1 MLISLITQIIIAG
14 LVFAILYFIVQR
26 VPSLQ
31 PFKDIALLIII
42 IFAILYL
49 LRLLPTILSVLG
61 LPVI

>member
-26 VPSLQ
+26 VPALQ
-31 PFKDIALLIII
+31 PFKDIALFIIV
-42 IFAILYL
+42 IFAIIYL